1 MEHKIS
7 TQHGQSGSPLILIE
21 KTQSEDELSIIAIH
35 KGSLVTKEGKQENRI
50 NVACMLTKDII
61 SLLQKEAAKMGA

>member
-1 MEHKIS
+1 MVS
-7 TQHGQSGSPLILIE
+7 TLPGQSGSSLILIK
-21 KTQSEDELSIIAIH
+21 KTQPKDELSIIAIH
-35 KGSLVTKEGKQENRI
+35 KGVLITKEGKEEKKRI